1 MTERRSN
8 DEPTDSS
15 AAGTYVAEVRGDL
28 LDGIRVVELGLF
40 ALVPAAAAV
49 LAEWG
54 ADVVKIEHPVQ
65 GDPVRGLAAWGIKPG
80 TGGFSYMWEVCNR
93 GKRSVGLD
101 VGHPD
106 GREVLLSMLE
116 GADVFLTS
124 FLPSARRRLG
134 IDVADVIA
142 RNPTIIYGR
151 GSGQGPKGE
160 EAEAGGF
167 DGAAYWNRSGTGSAA
182 MPVGSTEPVALPGPG
197 FGDIQTGMHLA
208 GGVIAALWRR
218 DRTGRGA
225 VVDASLLA
233 SGLWAMQGSLAGAAA
248 AGLAE
253 LPKRARSDVTNPL
266 VVAYPTADG
275 RFVSLMMLGSDR
287 YWPGLCQ
294 AIGRPD
300 LVADPRFA
308 SARDRA
314 ANSAACVAE
323 LDAVF
328 SAKPLDHWR
337 TALAGQEGPW
347 AVVAHVAE
355 AATDEQARVNG
366 YVQDV
371 DYGDGRS
378 LPMVGAPVQFDEA
391 APPLRPAPEHG
402 AHTEEVLLE
411 LGYDWGA
418 ISHLKAAGAVI

>member
-1 MTERRSN
+1 MS
-8 DEPTDSS
+8 
-15 AAGTYVAEVRGDL
+15 DL

-80 TGGFSYMWEVCNR
+80 TGGFSYMWEVCNK

-101 VGHPD
+101 VAHPD
-106 GREVLLSMLE
+106 GRDVLLAMVE
-116 GADVFLTS
+116 RADVFLTS

-134 IDVADVIA
+134 IDVADITA
-142 RNPTIIYGR
+142 RNPAIIYGR
-151 GSGQGPKGE
+151 GSGQGPRGE

-167 DGAAYWNRSGTGSAA
+167 DGAAYWNRSGVGSAA
-182 MPVGSTEPVALPGPG
+182 MPAGGAEPIALPAPG
-197 FGDIQTGMHLA
+197 FGDLQTGMHLA
-208 GGVIAALWRR
+208 GGVVAALWRR
-218 DRTGRGA
+218 ERTGRGA
-225 VVDASLLA
+225 VVDASLVA
-233 SGLWAMQGSLAGAAA
+233 SGFWAMQGSLAGAVS

-253 LPKRARSDVTNPL
+253 LPKRPRAEVTNPL
-266 VVAYPTADG
+266 TVAYPTADG
-275 RFVSLMMLGSDR
+275 RYVSLMMLGSDR
-287 YWPGLCQ
+287 YWPGFCQ

-300 LVADPRFA
+300 LVADARFA
-308 SARDRA
+308 TARDRA
-314 ANSAACVAE
+314 AHSAECVAE

-328 SAKPLDHWR
+328 SARPLDHWR
-337 TALAGQEGPW
+337 TALAAQDGPW

-355 AATDEQARVNG
+355 AAHDPQARVNG

-378 LPMVGAPVQFDEA
+378 LPMVGAPVQFDET

-411 LGYDWGA
+411 LGLDWDE
-418 ISHLKAAGAVI
+418 IIRLKTAGAVL

>member
-1 MTERRSN
+1 MS
-8 DEPTDSS
+8 
-15 AAGTYVAEVRGDL
+15 GHGDGEGGL
-28 LDGIRVVELGLF
+28 LEGIRVVELGLF

-54 ADVVKIEHPVQ
+54 ADVIKIEHPVQ

-80 TGGFSYMWEVCNR
+80 TGGFSYMWEISNR

-101 VGHPD
+101 VSHPD

-116 GADVFLTS
+116 RSDVFLTS

-134 IDVADVIA
+134 IDVADVTA

-151 GSGQGPKGE
+151 GSGQGPKGD

-167 DGAAYWNRSGTGSAA
+167 DGAAYWNRSGVASAA
-182 MPVGSTEPVALPGPG
+182 MPVGSSEPIALPSPG
-197 FGDIQTGMHLA
+197 FGDLQTGMHLA
-208 GGVIAALWRR
+208 GGIMAALWRR
-218 DRTGRGA
+218 ERTGQGT
-225 VVDASLLA
+225 VVDTSLLS
-233 SGLWAMQGSLAGAAA
+233 SGLWAMQGAVAGSAV
-248 AGLAE
+248 AGTAE
-253 LPKRARSDVTNPL
+253 LPKRARVDVTNPL

-275 RFVSLMMLGSDR
+275 RFVALMMLGSDR

-300 LVADPRFA
+300 LITDARFA
-308 SARDRA
+308 TARDRA
-314 ANSAACVAE
+314 TRSADCVAA

-328 SAKPLDHWR
+328 SAQPLDHWR
-337 TALAGQEGPW
+337 SALAGQEGPW
-347 AVVAHVAE
+347 AVVAHAAE
-355 AATDEQARVNG
+355 AIGDGQARANG

-378 LPMVGAPVQFDEA
+378 LPMVAAPVQFDETVPA
-391 APPLRPAPEHG
+391 LRPAPEHG

-411 LGYDWGA
+411 LGYDWEA
-418 ISHLKAAGAVI
+418 ISTLKAGGAVL

>member
-1 MTERRSN
+1 MSE
-8 DEPTDSS
+8 
-15 AAGTYVAEVRGDL
+15 DL
-28 LDGIRVVELGLF
+28 LQGIRVVELGLF

-54 ADVVKIEHPVQ
+54 ADVVKIEHPVE

-101 VGHPD
+101 VAHPE

-116 GADVFLTS
+116 RTDVFLTS
-124 FLPSARRRLG
+124 FLPPARRKLG
-134 IDVADVIA
+134 IDVADVTA
-142 RNPTIIYGR
+142 RNPRIIYGR
-151 GSGQGPKGE
+151 GSGQGTKGE
-160 EAEAGGF
+160 EADAGGF
-167 DGAAYWNRSGTGSAA
+167 DGAAYWNRSGVGSAA
-182 MPVGSTEPVALPGPG
+182 MPVGGTEPIALPAPG
-197 FGDIQTGMHLA
+197 FGDLQTGMHLA
-208 GGVIAALWRR
+208 GGVMAALWRR
-218 DRTGRGA
+218 ERTGRGA

-233 SGLWAMQGSLAGAAA
+233 SGFWAMQGSLAGAVS

-253 LPKRARSDVTNPL
+253 LPKRARSQVTNPL
-266 VVAYPTADG
+266 VVAFPTADG

-287 YWPGLCQ
+287 YWPGLCR

-300 LVADPRFA
+300 LVTDPRFTT
-308 SARDRA
+308 ARDRA
-314 ANSAACVAE
+314 ASSAECVAE

-328 SAKPLDHWR
+328 SSQPLDHWR
-337 TALAGQEGPW
+337 AALATQDGPW

-355 AATDEQARVNG
+355 AADDAQARVNG

-371 DYGDGRS
+371 DYGDGRR
-378 LPMVGAPVQFDEA
+378 LPMVGAPVQLDEV
-391 APPLRPAPEHG
+391 APLLRPAPEHG

-411 LGYDWGA
+411 LGYDWDA
-418 ISHLKAAGAVI
+418 IIALKTAGAVL